1 MSDLTLIYCV
11 AFIVCM
17 HHLQLRSHKEATK
30 HDVSDPIPGEIC
42 QEQVNLVIPAGV
54 HQEHGGDKVQVS
66 CRVRGYATTDSSDRL
81 TIFSKIIK
89 SSCFDNN
96 SI

>member
-1 MSDLTLIYCV
+1 MSSFTSIYCV
-11 AFIVCM
+11 AFTLCI

-30 HDVSDPIPGEIC
+30 HNVSDPIPGEIC
-42 QEQVNLVIPAGV
+42 QEQVNLVISAGV

-66 CRVRGYATTDSSDRL
+66 GRVRGYAPTDSSDCL

-89 SSCFDNN
+89 SSRV
-96 SI
+96 